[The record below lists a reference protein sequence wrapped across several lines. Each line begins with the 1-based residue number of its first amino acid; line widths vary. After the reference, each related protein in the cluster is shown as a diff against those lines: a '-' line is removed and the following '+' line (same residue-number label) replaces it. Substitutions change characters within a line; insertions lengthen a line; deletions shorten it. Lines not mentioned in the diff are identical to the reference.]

1 MTRVMS
7 SNPTEDDSAVRTA
20 AQFATTHWSVVLA
33 AGDSGSPA
41 SREALERLC
50 RQYWYPLYVFARRV
64 GRDAEEARDLTQAFF
79 ERLIAQRFV
88 KTAIRER
95 GRFRNFLLTA
105 FKRFLINEREHDT
118 ALKRGGGFV
127 FVPLDASWMEAVYLE
142 DTRRSG
148 QPEFLFD
155 RAWARTV
162 MREGL
167 RRLEA
172 ELGQAGKSA
181 TYDALSPFLSSP
193 AGAGDYEKVGER
205 LGLSAHAVASAVQR
219 LRTRFRAL
227 VREEIAHTVPTPAD
241 VDAELRYMVELLTQ

>member
-1 MTRVMS
+1 M
-7 SNPTEDDSAVRTA
+7 
-20 AQFATTHWSVVLA
+20 
-33 AGDSGSPA
+33 
-41 SREALERLC
+41 
-50 RQYWYPLYVFARRV
+50 
-64 GRDAEEARDLTQAFF
+64 
-79 ERLIAQRFV
+79 
-88 KTAIRER
+88 
-95 GRFRNFLLTA
+95 
-105 FKRFLINEREHDT
+105 
-118 ALKRGGGFV
+118 
-127 FVPLDASWMEAVYLE
+127 FVPLDATWMEAVYVE

-172 ELGQAGKSA
+172 ELGQAGKST

-193 AGAGDYEKVGER
+193 AGTGDYEQVGER